1 MRCAD
6 CDTEPLS
13 PRYCECCGREI
24 ALHLAL
30 AEAEESPLVSEQIEE
45 VEPVSGPDDWA
56 PNPNPT
62 SDLRYQAS
70 PALTSIDETDP
81 ATAPSNGATP
91 SANDRPAEKTV
102 SPSTTSTAS
111 SPAPSDRT
119 TVAKSETPQALPES
133 TTPPV
138 KDDMAVARAKAAV
151 SEADKTREALPKRPR
166 TYPLQAENVRRPPFV
181 TSRPTIPA
189 NVPDL
194 TARQN
199 HSTTFA
205 IAVLII
211 GATVVG
217 APWLRLHKES
227 VVARAKQLVSSVLKD
242 RVTEVAD
249 AGNYSAPIEAP
260 PAAPT
265 ATQDRDSALPK
276 ERPAVPTTPTP
287 ERKPTTMPL
296 PEASTPSRPKPVTPA
311 RPPRPAAVKAVVT
324 KPVRANEPAREVP
337 AAPVLAAKPSAPV
350 IAAPVVEV
358 VAAAPAPA
366 AAPPPAVG
374 PFFESNQVN
383 ESPRVVTRSEP
394 RLPDELRDRS
404 IKEVVV
410 VRALVSQSGH
420 PSRVSLLRRSKTGPQ
435 LDEVVVAAVNGW
447 TFSPARK
454 KGEAVSCWFNFAVPI
469 GQ

>member
-1 MRCAD
+1 VRCAD
-6 CDTEPLS
+6 CETEPLS

-24 ALHLAL
+24 ALHLEL
-30 AEAEESPLVSEQIEE
+30 AEAEEAPLVSEQVDE
-45 VEPVSGPDDWA
+45 VDPVSGPDDWA

-70 PALTSIDETDP
+70 PALISIDETVP
-81 ATAPSNGATP
+81 TTAPSNGAAP
-91 SANDRPAEKTV
+91 NDQPAEKTV

-111 SPAPSDRT
+111 SQEPSDRT
-119 TVAKSETPQALPES
+119 TVAKSKTPQALPEA
-133 TTPPV
+133 TMPPV
-138 KDDMAVARAKAAV
+138 KDDMAVAKAAGT
-151 SEADKTREALPKRPR
+151 EAEKTREALPKRPR
-166 TYPLQAENVRRPPFV
+166 TDPLQAENVRRPSVV

-189 NVPDL
+189 SVPVL
-194 TARQN
+194 TESQN
-199 HSTTFA
+199 HSTKFA
-205 IAVLII
+205 IALLVI
-211 GATVVG
+211 GAMVVG
-217 APWLRLHKES
+217 APWLRTHKES
-227 VVARAKQLVSSVLKD
+227 VVARAKQLVSGVLKD

-249 AGNYSAPIEAP
+249 AGDHSAPIEAP
-260 PAAPT
+260 AAAPM
-265 ATQDRDSALPK
+265 ATEDRESALPK

-287 ERKPTTMPL
+287 ERKPATMVVR
-296 PEASTPSRPKPVTPA
+296 EASTPIRPKPVTPA

-324 KPVRANEPAREVP
+324 KPVRAKEPTREVP

-358 VAAAPAPA
+358 VAAAPA
-366 AAPPPAVG
+366 APPPVVG

-383 ESPRVVTRSEP
+383 ESPRVVTRAEP

-435 LDEVVVAAVNGW
+435 LDDVVVAAVNQW